1 MLNIIKMDFYR
12 MFKTTSLYVI
22 WIIMAVV
29 IVLTTYLTKVDFDA
43 AVDAQPE
50 SPQISNMTEEDMNLG
65 MSVILPTK
73 ASEQVTVYD
82 IMFANIQ
89 GKVVGLFI
97 VIFAVI
103 FSMADINSGYIKN
116 IGGQI
121 TKRNR
126 LIWSKGISLLAYTVL
141 TMGIFVAV
149 QTISNMIF
157 FGYVKMGDFHMMCK
171 YLAVEVILHFALAI
185 ICMTLAML
193 IRNNVASM
201 IIVICLCMNVM
212 TILYGV
218 INKVIQKI
226 ALEDFHI
233 LNYTITG
240 KISLMPMELTNKESI
255 TAILVSLAFIGVMT
269 FINSVV
275 FEKRDIV

>member
-22 WIIMAVV
+22 RIIMAVV

-50 SPQISNMTEEDMNLG
+50 SPQISNVTEEDMNLG

-126 LIWSKGISLLAYTVL
+126 
-141 TMGIFVAV
+141 
-149 QTISNMIF
+149 
-157 FGYVKMGDFHMMCK
+157 
-171 YLAVEVILHFALAI
+171 
-185 ICMTLAML
+185 
-193 IRNNVASM
+193 
-201 IIVICLCMNVM
+201 
-212 TILYGV
+212 
-218 INKVIQKI
+218 
-226 ALEDFHI
+226 
-233 LNYTITG
+233 
-240 KISLMPMELTNKESI
+240 
-255 TAILVSLAFIGVMT
+255 
-269 FINSVV
+269 
-275 FEKRDIV
+275 